1 MVEIKSDKNGLA
13 VLVAKEV
20 KKQIIEL
27 SMQPGTRLPS
37 ERELISIYGVGRSTI
52 REAMKLLKAENI
64 IEIRRGEGTFVSN
77 HTGMT
82 SDPLG
87 LDFANQTKMI
97 EDLLEA
103 RLLIEPEIAVLAAI
117 RAKDKDIEILEE
129 IVGKMMKSTT
139 HSEAHT
145 LLDVEFHTA
154 IAQCTHNDVLRKV
167 VPIICESI
175 RKGYPETVY
184 AKGSFERAMKS
195 HTSIFN
201 AIKSGDSM
209 TARYEV
215 EKHIRQTLSDL
226 KKITEG

>member
-1 MVEIKSDKNGLA
+1 MNEIKSDKNGLA

-20 KKQIIEL
+20 RKQIIEL

-77 HTGMT
+77 HTGVT
-82 SDPLG
+82 NDPLG
-87 LDFANQTKMI
+87 LDFVNQTKMI

-103 RLLIEPEIAVLAAI
+103 RLLIEPEIAVLAAV
-117 RAKDKDIEILEE
+117 RAEEKDIEILEE
-129 IVGKMMKSTT
+129 IVSKMLKSTT
-139 HSEAHT
+139 HSESHT
-145 LLDVEFHTA
+145 LLDVDFHTA

-195 HTSIFN
+195 HTNIFN